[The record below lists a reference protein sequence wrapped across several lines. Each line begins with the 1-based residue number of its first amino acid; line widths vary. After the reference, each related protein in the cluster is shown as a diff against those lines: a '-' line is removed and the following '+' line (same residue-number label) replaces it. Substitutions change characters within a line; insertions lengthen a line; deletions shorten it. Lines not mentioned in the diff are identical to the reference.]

1 MSSSPKLNL
10 GLNDGTYA
18 PQAAIDALR
27 SFDTRTSLRNYTT
40 SENDPLR
47 ETIARI
53 DGVRPEHVFLRNGS
67 GPILKQV
74 IPHVIRSAIKSSPIR
89 VARHVLSKNGFP
101 IITPRHTYSKVPRKA
116 AGLGL
121 TVHFLRLDPP
131 HFRLDLGEL
140 ESHLAK
146 QDGLVY
152 ICNPN
157 NPTGNVLITREQ
169 LIPLLERYPKSK
181 FWIDEAYVQYID
193 PAEHRYCADL
203 VTAYP
208 NLMVSRTLSFAYGLA
223 GLRVGYLLATPP
235 LVAELQGQLTDYRI
249 GLLGE
254 RVSVAALEDE
264 AHLPFVREE
273 TRKER
278 ARIIAAVNGLRGVE
292 AFDSQVNF
300 VLCRFRDGR
309 SAKKLAESLEARG
322 ILIKTFT
329 AIADQRYDEYFRLT
343 VGLEDENARLLAEMR
358 EILGARD
365 EK

>member
-1 MSSSPKLNL
+1 MSDKLDKLDQLNL

-27 SFDTRTSLRNYTT
+27 SFDSRTSLRNYTT

-53 DGVRPEHVFLRNGS
+53 DGVRAEHVFLRNGS

-74 IPHVIRSAIKSSPIR
+74 IPHVIRKAITSSPIR
-89 VARHVLSKNGFP
+89 IARHVVRKNGFP

-116 AGLGL
+116 ANLGL

-131 HFRLDLGEL
+131 HFRLDISEL
-140 ESHLAK
+140 DGHLKK

-152 ICNPN
+152 ISNPN

-169 LIPLLERYPKSK
+169 LIPLLERYHRSK
-181 FWIDEAYVQYID
+181 FWIDEAYVHYVD
-193 PAEHRYCADL
+193 PKSHRYCADL

-235 LVAELQGQLTDYRI
+235 LVRELQEQLTDYRI
-249 GLLGE
+249 GLLAE
-254 RVSVAALEDE
+254 RVSIAALEDE

-278 ARIIAAVNGLRGVE
+278 DKIQAAVNELRGVE
-292 AFDSQVNF
+292 AFDSQANF
-300 VLCRFRDGR
+300 VLCRRTDGQ
-309 SAKKLAESLEARG
+309 SAQKIADSLAQRG
-322 ILIKTFT
+322 IRIKTFT
-329 AIADQRYDEYFRLT
+329 PIADQRYDEYFRLT
-343 VGLEDENARLLAEMR
+343 VGLTDENDRLLAEMR
-358 EILGARD
+358 EILG
-365 EK
+365 